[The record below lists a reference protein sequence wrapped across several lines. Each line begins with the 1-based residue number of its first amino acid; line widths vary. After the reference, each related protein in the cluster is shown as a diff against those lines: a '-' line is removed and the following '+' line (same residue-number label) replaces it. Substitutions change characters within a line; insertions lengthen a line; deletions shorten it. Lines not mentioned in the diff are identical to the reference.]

1 MFLQEYENSRKQYK
15 KCMEEKN
22 EMKKVLDKLKEE
34 NEPMDCKVQEAIKA
48 AKKVENEA
56 KDIVLNWEYLL
67 FVFCMEFMVV

>member
-1 MFLQEYENSRKQYK
+1 
-15 KCMEEKN
+15 
-22 EMKKVLDKLKEE
+22 MKKVLDKLKEE
-34 NEPMDCKVQEAIKA
+34 NEPMERKVQEAIKA